1 MTSNLVIHS
10 PEPRICFQRLRVPR
24 ARLPPQKGPGL
35 SICLAASGANIFPD
49 FAIHTAEKQQ
59 RIPFPYD
66 NVLNLGDENR
76 VIARIL
82 G

>member
-35 SICLAASGANIFPD
+35 STYLAVSTRNIFPNL
-49 FAIHTAEKQQ
+49 AIQAAEKQQ
-59 RIPFPYD
+59 RIPFSHHD
-66 NVLNLGDENR
+66 IFNLGNKNR